1 LNQNWVMFNFDDED
15 KENPI
20 GSTLRYHREQ
30 KKLDLVN
37 ISEELKVRPEYL
49 RAMEQ
54 GRFYL
59 LPSGFYRKSFLKAYS
74 EYLKLDSDQMLKMLE
89 EQERTPNKG
98 EREAPPVLKAQLSE
112 ISDEEKAEREKL
124 PQRIVSPTKPPSR
137 ESKAGFGF
145 LIFLGLFIGALCL
158 IFLFKGGEM
167 KYDETSSPLGMVQ
180 AESLKVTP
188 EPPDT
193 MELFMKLLDERIG
206 SAPQLI
212 LRIEA
217 AGRSWIRIISDGVEL
232 YAGFI
237 NQNMSAEFKAK
248 ENFSINLGVNEGIKS
263 FLNGFEMVP
272 LEKGIT
278 YLNRE
283 NFREF
288 IPTDRANEMVR
299 ENE

>member
-1 LNQNWVMFNFDDED
+1 MNHDKVMFNFDDED

-20 GSTLRYHREQ
+20 GSTLRYYREQ
-30 KKLDLVN
+30 RKLDLEK

-54 GRFYL
+54 GRFDL
-59 LPSGFYRKSFLKAYS
+59 LPSGFYRRSFLKAYT
-74 EYLKLDSDQMLKMLE
+74 EYLKLDSDQMLKMLD
-89 EQERTPNKG
+89 EQERKPNKG
-98 EREAPPVLKAQLSE
+98 EGEAPPVPKAQLGE
-112 ISDEEKAEREKL
+112 ISEEEKTERERL
-124 PQRIVSPTKPPSR
+124 PQRIVSPAKPPSR

-145 LIFLGLFIGALCL
+145 SIFLGLFIGALCL
-158 IFLFKGGEM
+158 VFLFKGGEM
-167 KYDETSSPLGMVQ
+167 KYDESSSPFGMAQ
-180 AESLKVTP
+180 TESLKVIP

-193 MELFMKLLDERIG
+193 LELFNRLLDEKIG
-206 SAPQLI
+206 SAPELI

-217 AGRSWIRIISDGVEL
+217 GGRSWIRVISDGVEL
-232 YAGFI
+232 YVGFI
-237 NQNMSAEFKAK
+237 NQNMNTEFKAR
-248 ENFSINLGVNEGIKS
+248 ESLSINLGVNEGIKA

-299 ENE
+299 QNE